1 MQKSRVRRVGA
12 LLVGLSLV
20 AAACGD
26 DDDEESASTSAPAEE
41 TTATTAAETTE
52 TTAADTTETTAT
64 GDTTEDTTE
73 TTAGG
78 GGDAEC
84 GKAPSDVTNGDLAG
98 FKGTTPFGV
107 ITDEFIARL
116 CEVDPNLE
124 DLNYASETYD
134 AIMITAL
141 AVEVAGDDG
150 IAHASEING
159 VTRDGEKCTTF
170 ADCKALIEAGT
181 DIDYD
186 GVAGPLTFAGNG
198 EPIVASYGLLQ
209 MGDNNRIDPELTEYI
224 EVTGPPEADVPQ
236 VPVEGSRAGDGVLT
250 IGSILPQTGS
260 LAFLGP
266 PEFAGFDVAINEIN
280 DNGGVLGQ
288 PVVGIKGD
296 SGDTSTNQAEQ
307 TVDRLL
313 SENVDVIIGAASS
326 GVSLSVIDK
335 ITSAGVTQ
343 FSPANTSPELSDYAD
358 KGLYFR
364 TAPPDVYQGD
374 VLGHQPQRL
383 VRQRARGPGDR
394 DDRVVGRR
402 GRRAQDVR
410 PRGRLVRHRG
420 RRDRG
425 RRPGRDPR
433 DRVQRVVADP
443 PHDGGEGCRPA
454 GQGGVRLRRQHRQRP
469 GCRLRRRRLTDD
481 ITRGNTRT
489 QGPGPHGPGPC
500 ACDARSCVRRVPGCR
515 GTARSP
521 SGR

>member
-12 LLVGLSLV
+12 LLVGLALV

-26 DDDEESASTSAPAEE
+26 DDDAADEPVTTEADDTGTTEAAEPDTTEAPEPETTEATETETTEAAEPETTEAPAEE
-41 TTATTAAETTE
+41 
-52 TTAADTTETTAT
+52 
-64 GDTTEDTTE
+64 
-73 TTAGG
+73 
-78 GGDAEC
+78 AEC
-84 GKAPSDVTNGDLAG
+84 GSAPSDVTGGELAG
-98 FKGTTPFGV
+98 FAGTTPFGV

-116 CEVDPNLE
+116 CEVDPSLT

-134 AIMITAL
+134 AVMITAL

-198 EPIVASYGLLQ
+198 EPIVASYGLLKF
-209 MGDNNRIDPELTEYI
+209 GDDNRIDVSLTEYI

-236 VPVEGSRAGDGVLT
+236 VPVEGTRAGDGVLT
-250 IGSILPQTGS
+250 LGTILPQTGS

-266 PEFAGFDVAINEIN
+266 PEFAAFDLAINEIN
-280 DNGGVLGQ
+280 ENGGVLGAD
-288 PVVGIKGD
+288 VVGIKGD

-343 FSPANTSPELSDYAD
+343 FSPANTSPELTDYPD

-364 TAPPDVYQGD
+364 TAPPDNYQGD
-374 VLGHQPQRL
+374 VLGQF
-383 VRQRARGPGDR
+383 
-394 DDRVVGRR
+394 VVEDGNQTVAIINLNDSY
-402 GRRAQDVR
+402 GNGLADQATTTITESGGEV
-410 PRGRLVRHRG
+410 VVHKTY
-420 RRDRG
+420 
-425 RRPGRDPR
+425 DPTATSF
-433 DRVQRVVADP
+433 DSEIDEIAAADP
-443 PHDGGEGCRPA
+443 DAILVIGFNESSKILRTMVEKGVGPLDLNVYGCDGNIGNALGVDFDA
-454 GQGGVRLRRQHRQRP
+454 G
-469 GCRLRRRRLTDD
+469 
-481 ITRGNTRT
+481 N
-489 QGPGPHGPGPC
+489 
-500 ACDARSCVRRVPGCR
+500 
-515 GTARSP
+515 
-521 SGR
+521 

>member
-26 DDDEESASTSAPAEE
+26 DDDEESADTPAAAEG
-41 TTATTAAETTE
+41 TTATTAAETEGTS
-52 TTAADTTETTAT
+52 ADTTETTAT
-64 GDTTEDTTE
+64 GDTTEETTE
-73 TTAGG
+73 TTSGGG

-84 GKAPSDVTNGDLAG
+84 GEAPSDVTNGDLAG

-141 AVEVAGDDG
+141 AVEIAGDDG

-159 VTRDGEKCTTF
+159 VTSDGEKCTTF
-170 ADCKALIEAGT
+170 ADCKALIDAGT

-186 GVAGPLTFAGNG
+186 GIAGPLTFAGNG

-209 MGDNNRIDPELTEYI
+209 MGDNNRIDTDLTEFI

-266 PEFAGFDVAINEIN
+266 PEFAGFDVAINELN

-374 VLGHQPQRL
+374 VLGQF
-383 VRQRARGPGDR
+383 
-394 DDRVVGRR
+394 
-402 GRRAQDVR
+402 
-410 PRGRLVRHRG
+410 
-420 RRDRG
+420 
-425 RRPGRDPR
+425 
-433 DRVQRVVADP
+433 VVADGNQTVAIINLN
-443 PHDGGEGCRPA
+443 DSYGNGLADQATTTIEASGGEVVVRKTYDPEADSFDTEIDEIAAADPDAILVIGFNESSRILRTMVEKGVGPQDKAVYGCDGNIGNALGVDFDA
-454 GQGGVRLRRQHRQRP
+454 G
-469 GCRLRRRRLTDD
+469 
-481 ITRGNTRT
+481 
-489 QGPGPHGPGPC
+489 
-500 ACDARSCVRRVPGCR
+500 A
-515 GTARSP
+515 
-521 SGR
+521 